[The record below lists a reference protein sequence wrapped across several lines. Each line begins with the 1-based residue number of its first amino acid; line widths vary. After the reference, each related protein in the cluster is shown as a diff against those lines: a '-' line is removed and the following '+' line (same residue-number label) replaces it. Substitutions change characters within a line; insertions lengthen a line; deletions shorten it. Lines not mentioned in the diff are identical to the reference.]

1 MADRAHV
8 ADAYGG
14 RLWRHDPHGSVVDG
28 VFWVGTDHT
37 PPALRLK
44 RLRRWAHGRDLH
56 VGIPG
61 RRSRGPLFER
71 RSGCLCGFRHGTC
84 AARYRSGPHV
94 VIGVSRP
101 PIHEGERA
109 LFGDNDGVDSR
120 APGAAAGSAGVV
132 TSLSDK
138 RDERELIASVLRK
151 DRKAAARFVA
161 AHIDAVYA
169 YARHRLSP
177 HADLVDD
184 VVQDVFLA
192 ALKGLATFEGQSSL
206 RWLVAIARHKIED
219 IYRQRLR
226 AALALDMDSTEDEP
240 ASNEIPLDEQI
251 DKARADAKTRRVLE
265 RMPERY
271 ALILLWR
278 YWEQRSA
285 RDVAGAI
292 GTTEKSVERLLA
304 RARAKFKELWLKE

>member
-1 MADRAHV
+1 M
-8 ADAYGG
+8 
-14 RLWRHDPHGSVVDG
+14 
-28 VFWVGTDHT
+28 
-37 PPALRLK
+37 
-44 RLRRWAHGRDLH
+44 
-56 VGIPG
+56 
-61 RRSRGPLFER
+61 
-71 RSGCLCGFRHGTC
+71 
-84 AARYRSGPHV
+84 
-94 VIGVSRP
+94 
-101 PIHEGERA
+101 HEGEIA
-109 LFGDNDGVDSR
+109 LIDDNDGVDSR
-120 APGAAAGSAGVV
+120 APGALTRPVDAV

-138 RDERELIASVLRK
+138 SDERELIASVLRK

-192 ALKGLATFEGQSSL
+192 ALKGLTTFERQSSL
-206 RWLVAIARHKIED
+206 RTWLVGIARHKVED

-226 AALALDMDSTEDEP
+226 AAFALDSDSTADEP

-251 DKARADAKTRRVLE
+251 DKARAGVKARRVLE

-271 ALILLWR
+271 ASILLWR

-285 RDVAGAI
+285 REVAAAI

-304 RARAKFKELWLKE
+304 RARAKFKELWLKEY